1 MALAHVCTGCGHSL
15 TRVRAVLDA
24 EYNLPIVTCPAC
36 SRSCVRRRHPS
47 VTRARAIMR
56 LRRSLHHLV
65 AVPVLMA
72 ALMAGSM
79 WAAMLSLDLMR
90 ALGTDWLS
98 LILDLCTGRIAT
110 MKLPAW
116 MVGAGE
122 VYSPLILVFM
132 LTGAGTVAGFAL
144 THWRKPMIALA
155 WLAVWNAVLGVP
167 LVVNGID
174 RLVFSVFEPT
184 GRSSVSHLS
193 SKYADAAW
201 NLAAASLISLP
212 IFFAGIGIGRVLTRV
227 SARFASRRW
236 NRRRRARR
244 RLRESR

>member
-24 EYNLPIVTCPAC
+24 EYNLRIVTCPAC
-36 SRSCVRRRHPS
+36 SRSCVRRRHPC
-47 VTRARAIMR
+47 VTRARAFMR
-56 LRRSLHHLV
+56 LRRALHHLI

-72 ALMAGSM
+72 ALLAGSM
-79 WAAMLSLDLMR
+79 WASMLSLDLLR

-98 LILDLCTGRIAT
+98 LILDVGTGRIAT
-110 MKLPAW
+110 MKLPNW
-116 MVGAGE
+116 MAGAGE
-122 VYSPLILVFM
+122 VYSPLVLLFTV
-132 LTGAGTVAGFAL
+132 TGAGTVAGFAL

-155 WLAVWNAVLGVP
+155 WIAVWNAVLVVP
-167 LVVNGID
+167 LVVTGID
-174 RLVFSVFEPT
+174 RLIFSVFEPT

-193 SKYADAAW
+193 LDYADAAW

-212 IFFAGIGIGRVLTRV
+212 IFFGGIGIGRVLTRV